1 MQLYIVR
8 KKKKKENYTNIINFK
23 YFCRQ
28 ILYKFILYIKVDFR
42 KKAKKLT
49 VMTFIISAKEKLH
62 DERRNIEKMRSEKIR
77 W

>member
-8 KKKKKENYTNIINFK
+8 KKEKKNYTNIINFK

-42 KKAKKLT
+42 KKPKKLT

-62 DERRNIEKMRSEKIR
+62 NERKNIKKMRSEKIR
-77 W
+77 